1 MTRVWKTLIL
11 VNTMNE
17 YFSESNLNLTESQ
30 AQRLMDLIEEI
41 IHCCQERV
49 LFQSKKFLLGPA
61 ELRLV
66 LLFKQERYL
75 TVKDIARRL
84 DVAKSRVTKIIDG
97 LIEKKLIQRIHD
109 PEDARI
115 KLISLSPAGQKKFD
129 AIELFIRDIH
139 RNLVMN
145 LKSEDRQSVL
155 ASLELLRSS
164 MESVKEKMF

>member
-1 MTRVWKTLIL
+1 
-11 VNTMNE
+11 MNE
-17 YFSESNLNLTESQ
+17 IASEVNLKLTQSQ

-49 LFQSKKFLLGPA
+49 LFQSKKFLLTPA
-61 ELRLV
+61 EMRL
-66 LLFKQERYL
+66 LILFKHERYL

-115 KLISLSPAGQKKFD
+115 KLISLSPAGQKKFNVV
-129 AIELFIRDIH
+129 EFFIKDIH
-139 RNLVMN
+139 HNLVVN
-145 LKSEDRQSVL
+145 LKSEERQSVL

-164 MESVKEKMF
+164 MESVKEKML

>member
-1 MTRVWKTLIL
+1 
-11 VNTMNE
+11 MNE
-17 YFSESNLNLTESQ
+17 IASEVNLKLTQSQ

-49 LFQSKKFLLGPA
+49 LFQSKKFLLTPA
-61 ELRLV
+61 EMRL
-66 LLFKQERYL
+66 LILFKHERYL
-75 TVKDIARRL
+75 TVKDIAQRL

-97 LIEKKLIQRIHD
+97 LIEKKLLQRIHD

-129 AIELFIRDIH
+129 AIEIFIRDIH
-139 RNLVMN
+139 RNLVVN
-145 LKSEDRQSVL
+145 LKSDERQSVL

-164 MESVKEKMF
+164 MESVKEKML